1 MKEIRFALNK
11 QLSQLESESAL
22 INAAIQEI
30 HRRFNLLDDVEAW
43 GLLSDDDQ
51 VSPAFVS
58 SVTEVVEEEEELDK
72 VDAEREEDFEFA
84 VSGDLA
90 AE

>member
-58 SVTEVVEEEEELDK
+58 SVTEVVEEEELGK

>member
-51 VSPAFVS
+51 VSPALVS
-58 SVTEVVEEEEELDK
+58 SVTEVVEEEELDK